1 MGPRPGCGFPCG
13 DVTGSQRLDYGG
25 NAHRRAVVVLIRA
38 LDLVVARWWPSSMH
52 GGTQRGLGKAAA
64 APGVVGLRLSLGG
77 AWLHGVLAAVRG
89 LAEVL
94 AKAWTATST
103 NIAPFLKVS
112 FCTSPSLQSSL
123 RICGLFGGEEEQVVV
138 AWLCVT
144 GIC

>member
-1 MGPRPGCGFPCG
+1 
-13 DVTGSQRLDYGG
+13 
-25 NAHRRAVVVLIRA
+25 
-38 LDLVVARWWPSSMH
+38 MH

-103 NIAPFLKVS
+103 DIAPFLKVS
-112 FCTSPSLQSSL
+112 FCTSPSLQSPL

-138 AWLCVT
+138 AWLCAT
-144 GIC
+144 GTMLTQAKAFTGAAAGGSGDDGLGASFSLLGHHYGVLCPEA